1 MAKLTQEIK
10 EELRALIFEFFADEC
25 GEDIANLNA
34 DTNIISDLD
43 GDSLLFVELIELIKK
58 KYGLNIQLQSIGKYL
73 LKNPAETIGQ
83 VIETS
88 YLIYEHENE
97 IVNLGQNA

>member
-10 EELRALIFEFFADEC
+10 EELKGLIFEFFAEEC
-25 GEDIANLNA
+25 GQEIDSLENE
-34 DTNIISDLD
+34 TNIIDDLD

-58 KYGLNIQLQSIGKYL
+58 KYSLNIQLQSIGKYL

-97 IVNLGQNA
+97 IVNLGHIA

>member
-10 EELRALIFEFFADEC
+10 EELRELIFEFFADEC
-25 GEDIANLNA
+25 GEEREKLSDE
-34 DTNIISDLD
+34 TNIISDLD
-43 GDSLLFVELIELIKK
+43 GDSLLFVELIELMKK

-88 YLIYEHENE
+88 YLIYEHESE
-97 IVNLGQNA
+97 IVNLGSNA